1 MAAIKNVIKN
11 LFYTDI
17 GKIIISIIIGLG
29 FASIF
34 RQVCKG
40 KDCYK
45 FIGPKHKEI
54 KDQIFS
60 YDSNNET
67 CYLLNE
73 KNTNCLDTK
82 QNINFA

>member
-34 RQVCKG
+34 RQVC
-40 KDCYK
+40 
-45 FIGPKHKEI
+45 I
-54 KDQIFS
+54 
-60 YDSNNET
+60 
-67 CYLLNE
+67 
-73 KNTNCLDTK
+73 
-82 QNINFA
+82 